1 MGTGTIVQTVS
12 VKHNFE
18 MAHRLQLPGKCQ
30 NIHGHSWICTLE
42 VFGDVQEN
50 GIIIDFHELK
60 NWFKK
65 HLDDNFDH
73 KLYLWGNDPWLGQLR
88 DRSKYSG
95 GTELYPPGLILVHE
109 DPTTENIARRIGTAA
124 RMTFGL
130 KYRYRVVLEEG
141 LHNGASWEG

>member
-1 MGTGTIVQTVS
+1 MQTVS

-42 VFGDVQEN
+42 VFGDPDEN
-50 GIIIDFHELK
+50 GIIIDFHVLK
-60 NWFKK
+60 EWFKK
-65 HLDDNFDH
+65 YLDVNYDH
-73 KLYLWGNDPWLGQLR
+73 KLFLWLNDPWLLSLW
-88 DRSKYSG
+88 DRTQSKG
-95 GTELYPPGLILVHE
+95 LYPPGLYECTE
-109 DPTTENIARRIGTAA
+109 DPTTENVAKWIGQMA

-141 LHNGASWEG
+141 LHNGATWEG

>member
-1 MGTGTIVQTVS
+1 MQTVS

-42 VFGDVQEN
+42 VFDDVQEN

-60 NWFKK
+60 NWFKSF
-65 HLDDNFDH
+65 LDVRFDH
-73 KLYLWGNDPWLGQLR
+73 KLMLWEKDPWLGQLR
-88 DRSKYSG
+88 DRAKYVG
-95 GTELYPPGLILVHE
+95 GTELYPPGLELVTG
-109 DPTTENIARRIGTAA
+109 DPTTENIAKWIGKAS
-124 RMTFGL
+124 RDEFGL
-130 KYRYRVVLEEG
+130 KYRYRVMLEEG